1 MESGVLTTMLIR
13 LEHNGR
19 IVQEIKSEEISG
31 ELTIGRSH
39 TCTWPVPKEDT
50 VASSRHACV
59 FLKGRTV
66 WLKDLES
73 TNGTFFQGKKIE
85 KRKLGL
91 GDKIGIG
98 NCTLCVEADKTE
110 GGKAVS
116 ELMVLTGKTRGQKK
130 PLNPPSFIIGS
141 DPSSSLVFLDMLVS
155 RKHAEI
161 TIKEDNSCWIRDL
174 GSKNGTSVNGL
185 ALRDDK
191 ERLLKD
197 GDRVAISHLEMEF
210 HDGAV
215 KRSNKQAMLRMGIL
229 GATFVA
235 ALALFWTYQH
245 LRSPAEAFVRKAR
258 RLAAEEQFTPASAEL
273 EKAVN
278 ARHSASCQVAI
289 EDLRRLLGI
298 WETTVGLWTEAQRS
312 LTQGKWTQASRD
324 LGMLQ
329 AARKEAWEWNDKA
342 PLEKENAL
350 RAKLML
356 DSLLHAESSIV
367 REDVGYEELA
377 EDNAAVKKALAV
389 VSADTPASLVRLKSD
404 LDSMQRR
411 QEILLD
417 EGSGLEKALNR
428 LKETYPP
435 YLEIVTAVGKARK
448 SSEGALKRRAEVLFE
463 PIQALWKSFT
473 KLNEAAQLAREME
486 FSKAMGMELM
496 LPPVDACSIDL
507 RVSQARMNLDKVFL
521 NLKSKAGQMSFLFS
535 EIEKRIGRE
544 GESEVINAFQDP
556 LVMEKVLSCDSLML
570 PLPKRSRRD
579 AAGEYDRVLGV
590 EEFYTHLSAM
600 PEQADQAML
609 SDLPF
614 VSLLTQARE
623 ALQKIETLKRFL
635 NQPDNQWLAGG
646 KVGAQMKRLDAIL
659 ARRDGIVKE
668 LAERVESGSGRQ
680 ALIAGGI
687 VARLTT
693 MPGTVTLKSQKPEE
707 WIVAELKRLRSD
719 LMRLNSEYT
728 MANAARQIE
737 IRSEIPKSGLPG
749 DPMVRRMW
757 SMKDAASQER

>member
-1 MESGVLTTMLIR
+1 MLIR

-19 IVQEIKSEEISG
+19 IIHEIKSNEISG
-31 ELTIGRSH
+31 ELTIGRSS

-50 VASSRHACV
+50 VSSSRHACL
-59 FLKGRTV
+59 FLKGRAA

-85 KRKLGL
+85 KRKLAL

-116 ELMVLTGKTRGQKK
+116 ELLILTGKTRGQKK
-130 PLNPPSFIIGS
+130 PLNPPSFTIGS
-141 DPSSSLVFLDMLVS
+141 DPASSMVFLDMLVS

-197 GDRVAISHLEMEF
+197 GDRISISHLEMEF

-229 GATFVA
+229 GGTLVA

-245 LRSPAEAFVRKAR
+245 MRSPAEAFVRKAR
-258 RLAAEEQFTPASAEL
+258 QYAAAELFPKASLEL
-273 EKAVN
+273 ERAVN

-289 EDLRRLLGI
+289 EDLRRLLGL
-298 WETTVGLWTEAQRS
+298 WDSTLGLWKGAQRQ
-312 LTQGKWTQASRD
+312 LTQGKWVQASRD

-329 AARKEAWEWNDKA
+329 AARKEAWEWNDTA

-350 RAKLML
+350 QAKAML
-356 DSLLHAESSIV
+356 DALMHAESSIV
-367 REDVGYEELA
+367 REDVGYAELS
-377 EDNAAVKKALAV
+377 EDNAAVKKALDAV
-389 VSADTPASLVRLKSD
+389 GAETPKYLTRLKAE
-404 LDSMQRR
+404 LVSMQRR

-417 EGSGLEKALNR
+417 EGSGLEKALDR
-428 LKETYPP
+428 LKADYPS
-435 YLEIVTAVGKARK
+435 YVDIVMAVGKARK
-448 SSEGALKRRAEVLFE
+448 SSEGALKRRADVLYE
-463 PIQALWKSFT
+463 PIEALSQSFAR
-473 KLNEAAQLAREME
+473 LNEAAELARGME
-486 FSKAMGMELM
+486 FAKAMAVDLK
-496 LPPVDACSIDL
+496 LPPVDACSLDL
-507 RVSQARMNLDKVFL
+507 RVSQARTRMDQVFA
-521 NLKSKAGQMSFLFS
+521 NLKSKAGQMNFLFT
-535 EIEKRIGRE
+535 EITKRVGADSAE
-544 GESEVINAFQDP
+544 PEVIKAFLDP
-556 LVMEKVLSCDSLML
+556 EVLGKALMCDSLEQG
-570 PLPKRSRRD
+570 LPKRSRRD
-579 AAGEYDRVLGV
+579 AVGEYDRLLGV

-600 PEQADQAML
+600 PAQADQAML

-623 ALQKIETLKRFL
+623 AVQKIEILKTFL
-635 NQPDNQWLAGG
+635 NLPDNRWLAGG
-646 KVGAQMKRLDAIL
+646 KVGEQMVRLEGILGKRDSF
-659 ARRDGIVKE
+659 VKDMVE
-668 LAERVESGSGRQ
+668 KAESGSGRGS
-680 ALIAGGI
+680 LIAGGI
-687 VARLTT
+687 VARLVTEE
-693 MPGTVTLKSQKPEE
+693 GTVTLKSMNPAD
-707 WIVAELKRLRSD
+707 WVAAELKRLRSD
-719 LMRLNSEYT
+719 LVKLNNEYT
-728 MANAARQIE
+728 MASPARQIE
-737 IRSEIPKSGLPG
+737 IRNAILKNGLPG

-757 SMKDAASQER
+757 SMKDAVSQER

>member
-1 MESGVLTTMLIR
+1 MLIR

-19 IVQEIKSEEISG
+19 IVHEIKSGEISG

-50 VASSRHACV
+50 VASSRHACL
-59 FLKGRTV
+59 FLKGRAV

-85 KRKLGL
+85 KRKLAL

-98 NCTLCVEADKTE
+98 NCTLCAEADKTE

-116 ELMVLTGKTRGQKK
+116 EIMVLTGKTRGQKK
-130 PLNPPSFIIGS
+130 PLNPPSFTIGS

-197 GDRVAISHLEMEF
+197 GDRIAISHLEMEF

-245 LRSPAEAFVRKAR
+245 LRPPAEAFIRQARK
-258 RLAAEEQFTPASAEL
+258 LAEVKQFATASAEL

-278 ARHSASCQVAI
+278 ARHAASCQVAI
-289 EDLRRLLGI
+289 EDLRRLLGL
-298 WETTVGLWTEAQRS
+298 WETTVGLWTGVQRS

-329 AARKEAWEWNDKA
+329 AQRKEAWEWNDKA
-342 PLEKENAL
+342 PLEKDAAL
-350 RAKLML
+350 RAKVML
-356 DSLLHAESSIV
+356 DALMRAESSIV
-367 REDVGYEELA
+367 REDVGYAELSA
-377 EDNAAVKKALAV
+377 DNAGVKKALES
-389 VSADTPASLVRLKSD
+389 VSAVTPPYLSRLKSE
-404 LDSMQRR
+404 LDAMQRR
-411 QEILLD
+411 QEVLLD
-417 EGSGLEKALNR
+417 EGSGLERALEK

-435 YLEIVTAVGKARK
+435 YPQIVSAVDKARK

-463 PIQALWKSFT
+463 PIQALARSFYR
-473 KLNEAAQLAREME
+473 LNEAAQFARDMDFNKALAMD
-486 FSKAMGMELM
+486 LD
-496 LPPVDACSIDL
+496 LPPVDACSLDL
-507 RVSQARMNLDKVFL
+507 RVSGARMTLDRISL
-521 NLKSKAGQMSFLFS
+521 NLKGKVGQMAFLFG
-535 EIEKRIGRE
+535 EIAKRAGVD
-544 GESEVINAFQDP
+544 GEVEVIKPLEDP
-556 LVMEKVLSCDSLML
+556 LVLAKVLACDSLSM

-579 AAGEYDRVLGV
+579 PAGEYDRVLGV
-590 EEFYTHLSAM
+590 EEFYTHLAAM
-600 PEQADQAML
+600 PALADQAML

-614 VSLLTQARE
+614 PSVLTQARE
-623 ALQKIETLKRFL
+623 AIQKIETLKNFL
-635 NQPDNQWLAGG
+635 VQPDNQWLASG
-646 KVGAQMKRLDAIL
+646 KVGEKMSRLDSVL
-659 ARRDGIVKE
+659 ERRGAIVK
-668 LAERVESGSGRQ
+668 AMAAQAESGSGRQ
-680 ALIAGGI
+680 SLIAGGI
-687 VARLTT
+687 AARLSTEA
-693 MPGTVTLKSQKPEE
+693 GSLTLKGMKPEE
-707 WIVAELKRLRSD
+707 WVAAELKRLRND
-719 LMRLNSEYT
+719 LMRMNSEYT
-728 MANAARQIE
+728 LANPARQIE
-737 IRSEIPKSGLPG
+737 IRAEILRNGLPG

-757 SMKDAASQER
+757 AMKDAASQQR